1 MTNMPDEFFQPEKVD
16 EQIERLF
23 QQPLTANGDAELI
36 AYLRRLSAT
45 NDAQERETLNRMWAR
60 IAHAQPGV
68 QPQSSGKG
76 TIIPM
81 QEWHSQGSAAA
92 SPHPKNRPWARRL
105 GLLVATL
112 ALIVLVGGMTI
123 VFNAAHSTST
133 GSSGSPGNAGGPG
146 GGHPTTPATAATQK
160 AAPFQVIGVDMAV
173 SPSSI
178 AGMSCGSTV
187 TVKYTATFHV
197 AAHSA
202 GGTIHFSYTVNNG
215 RSQAPASLTFA
226 PGETT
231 KSYTFSWQGA
241 LPADHT
247 YPGQG
252 GVEVTSPNHLISRM
266 VAPSGSCAS
275 SGSAFTVL
283 SVGLSVSPTSVAG
296 LHCGASLVVTY
307 TATFHVAANSPG
319 GTIHFEYT
327 LNNGRSSTPASLT
340 FQPGQTT
347 GTYTFKWSGNLPAD
361 HTYPEPGG
369 IITSSPNTV
378 NSPLV
383 GPTGQCN

>member
-23 QQPLTANGDAELI
+23 RQPLAESGDAELI
-36 AYLRRLSAT
+36 AYLRSLSAT
-45 NDAQERETLNRMWAR
+45 NGAQERETLNRMWAR
-60 IAHAQPGV
+60 IADAQPGI

-81 QEWHSQGSAAA
+81 QEWQTQGNAAP
-92 SPHPKNRPWARRL
+92 SHKKSRPLARRL
-105 GLLVATL
+105 GLLVAAL
-112 ALIVLVGGMTI
+112 ALIVLVSGMTI
-123 VFNAAHSTST
+123 VFNAARSST
-133 GSSGSPGNAGGPG
+133 GSPGGQ
-146 GGHPTTPATAATQK
+146 GGHPATPATSATQK
-160 AAPFQVIGVDMAV
+160 AAPFHVTGVDMAV

-178 AGMSCGSTV
+178 AGMSCGSSV

-202 GGTIHFSYTVNNG
+202 GGTVQFSYTVNNG

-231 KSYTFSWQGA
+231 KSYTFSWKGT

-252 GVEVTSPNHLISRM
+252 GVEVTSPNHLISQM
-266 VAPSGSCAS
+266 VAPSGSCTS
-275 SGSAFTVL
+275 NTSAFKVL
-283 SVGLSVSPTSVAG
+283 SIDMSVSPTSVAG
-296 LHCGASLVVTY
+296 LHCGAALVVTY

-319 GTIHFEYT
+319 GTVHFEYT
-327 LNNGRSSTPASLT
+327 VNNGRGSTPASLT

-347 GTYTFKWSGNLPAD
+347 KTFTFTWSGNLPAD
-361 HTYPEPGG
+361 HTYPEQGG

-378 NSPLV
+378 NSQLV
-383 GPTGQCN
+383 GPAGQCN

>member
-23 QQPLTANGDAELI
+23 RQPPSASGDAELM
-36 AYLRRLSAT
+36 AYLRSLSAT
-45 NDAQERETLNRMWAR
+45 QGAQERETLNRMWAR
-60 IAHAQPGV
+60 IADAQPGV
-68 QPQSSGKG
+68 QSQSSGKG

-81 QEWHSQGSAAA
+81 QEWQTQGNAALSSQNK
-92 SPHPKNRPWARRL
+92 HRPLARRL
-105 GLLVATL
+105 GLLVAAL
-112 ALIVLVGGMTI
+112 VLIVLVSGMTI
-123 VFNAAHSTST
+123 VFNAVRPS
-133 GSSGSPGNAGGPG
+133 SSGSPGGT
-146 GGHPTTPATAATQK
+146 GGHPTTPTTAVTPK
-160 AAPFQVIGVDMAV
+160 TAPFQVTGVDMAV

-178 AGMSCGSTV
+178 AGMSCGSHV

-202 GGTIHFSYTVNNG
+202 GGTVLFSYTVNNG
-215 RSQAPASLTFA
+215 RSQAQASLTFA

-252 GVEVTSPNHLISRM
+252 GVEVTSPNHLISQM
-266 VAPSGSCAS
+266 VAPHGSCVSNGA
-275 SGSAFTVL
+275 AFTVL
-283 SVGLSVSPTSVAG
+283 SVDMSVSPASVAG
-296 LHCGASLVVTY
+296 LHCGAALVVTY

-319 GTIHFEYT
+319 GTVHFEYT
-327 LNNGRSSTPASLT
+327 VNNGRSSTPASLT
-340 FQPGQTT
+340 FQPGQTIK
-347 GTYTFKWSGNLPAD
+347 TFTFTWSGNLPAD
-361 HTYPEPGG
+361 HTYPEQGG

-378 NSPLV
+378 NSQLV
-383 GPTGQCN
+383 GPSGQCN